1 MKRDNRKGEKM
12 DYSEELKEINA
23 NLHMIGVAI
32 EYEDNKEIIQD
43 SIFNIVRN
51 IDRMVENID
60 HDPTFSGRMQ

>member
-51 IDRMVENID
+51 IDRMVDEID
-60 HDPTFSGRMQ
+60 HDPTFSGKMQ

>member
-1 MKRDNRKGEKM
+1 M

-32 EYEDNKEIIQD
+32 EHEDNKQIIQD

-51 IDRMVENID
+51 IDRMVDEID

>member
-1 MKRDNRKGEKM
+1 M

-60 HDPTFSGRMQ
+60 HDPTFSGRMK